1 MLLPLI
7 LLTLAVRSEATPSV
21 YACPFVPLG
30 IMPGIDFRMGEDC
43 PRDSFL
49 HYYACCDDN
58 PYQCCFHFE
67 TWAIVM
73 FAIICIGALAAILFC
88 SGRLLLQQ
96 RERVVERQMY

>member
-1 MLLPLI
+1 MLLPLA
-7 LLTLAVRSEATPSV
+7 LLVFVVEIEATPSV
-21 YACPFVPLG
+21 YACPFAPYGPL
-30 IMPGIDFRMGEDC
+30 PAIDFRLGEDC

-67 TWAIVM
+67 TWAIVL
-73 FAIICIGALAAILFC
+73 FAIICIGALAAILFF

-96 RERVVERQMY
+96 RGSS

>member
-1 MLLPLI
+1 MILYTALL
-7 LLTLAVRSEATPSV
+7 LAVAEVVTATPSV
-21 YACPFVPLG
+21 WSCPFAPYGPL
-30 IMPGIDFRMGEDC
+30 PALDFRFGETC

-67 TWAIVM
+67 TWAVVV
-73 FAIICIGALAAILFC
+73 FATICIGILAAVLFF

-96 RERVVERQMY
+96 RESP